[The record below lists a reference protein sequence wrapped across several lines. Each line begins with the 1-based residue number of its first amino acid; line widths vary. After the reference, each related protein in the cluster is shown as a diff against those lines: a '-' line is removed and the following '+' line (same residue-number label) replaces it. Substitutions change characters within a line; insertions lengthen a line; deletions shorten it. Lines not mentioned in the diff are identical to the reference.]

1 MSTLLELQ
9 RQLRQVTEDYY
20 TQMLMLTR
28 ELAMTAQEME
38 DDRKQIDFQRLAK
51 LGSSRP
57 LHHRWLKEVD
67 ENLRDDYLTFLCAVA
82 QSAPE
87 MDNGWLL
94 LQRIACGVGVT
105 SLESR
110 AVAAMCMEE
119 GDMERISGQI
129 CQNGLRDVFLLDAM
143 LLRLACPSPCPKTEA
158 LLVDLSTLLECPSDD
173 LRFLSQLAAV
183 LAGQDG
189 DAYLSMGVELGERD
203 WLGLEYI
210 QENAGILY
218 TDQFSKVKEHGFRN
232 VILHD
237 CTIDEKDISSDLI
250 ELKKCCLFNC
260 KLNVPAKIVLTD
272 CIACQC
278 TFQFPISN
286 QYYGQL
292 SAIITLSALFDTNMG
307 MKPYQGK
314 KMKLNT
320 SIMFG
325 CLVVCAEE
333 GTCNDFFEFNGTAST
348 GIQIHSK

>member
-9 RQLRQVTEDYY
+9 RQFRQVTEDYHA
-20 TQMLMLTR
+20 QMLTLTR
-28 ELAMTAQEME
+28 ELAMAAQEME

-51 LGSSRP
+51 LGHSRP

-105 SLESR
+105 SLESL

-129 CQNGLRDVFLLDAM
+129 RQNGLQEAFLLDAM

-158 LLVDLSTLLECPSDD
+158 LLVDLSTLLERPADD
-173 LRFLSQLAAV
+173 LRFLSQLAVV

-203 WLGLEYI
+203 WPGLEYI

-218 TDQFSKVKEHGFRN
+218 TDQFSEARKHGLRS

-237 CTIDEKDISSDLI
+237 CTIEQEDIRDEYI
-250 ELKKCCLFNC
+250 EMTSCCLFKC
-260 KLNVPAKIVLTD
+260 QIKAPEKIILTHST
-272 CIACQC
+272 ASRCQ
-278 TFQFPISN
+278 FYFLEPVRLLYWRSR
-286 QYYGQL
+286 
-292 SAIITLSALFDTNMG
+292 
-307 MKPYQGK
+307 
-314 KMKLNT
+314 KMRLNT
-320 SIMFG
+320 SILSRCSALCIG
-325 CLVVCAEE
+325 KGEID
-333 GTCNDFFEFNGTAST
+333 DFFERNDSPQSGVN
-348 GIQIHSK
+348 IVRIDY